1 MKLFDTS
8 VEDIKRTTPGGF
20 IDIEWVTYFAILL
33 FLLVIQLLW
42 VFHIEKLYDQAVSIH
57 SCFGRR
63 LRERISNREWNDMI
77 ITFCNKNGI
86 HFYSGGDARVTA
98 YVGFHELP
106 SKAAGDTV
114 NVDDAETTA

>member
-1 MKLFDTS
+1 MKLFDTA
-8 VEDIKRTTPGGF
+8 VDNIKRTTPVGF
-20 IDIEWVTYFAILL
+20 IDTEWVTYLAILV
-33 FLLVIQLLW
+33 FLLMIQLFW

-63 LRERISNREWNDMI
+63 LRERIANRQWNDMI

-86 HFYSGGDARVTA
+86 QFYSGGDARVTA

-106 SKAAGDTV
+106 SNATDNTV
-114 NVDDAETTA
+114 NADDAETTA